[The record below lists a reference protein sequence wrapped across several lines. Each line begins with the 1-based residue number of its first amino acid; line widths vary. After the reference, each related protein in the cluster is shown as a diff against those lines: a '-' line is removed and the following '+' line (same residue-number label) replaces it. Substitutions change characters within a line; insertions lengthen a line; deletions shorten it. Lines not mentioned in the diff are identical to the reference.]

1 MTPSKILNTLD
12 NDEELSELDDKIL
25 SEESNYARQDE
36 LEMKS
41 LA

>member
-25 SEESNYARQDE
+25 SEESNYAR
-36 LEMKS
+36 
-41 LA
+41 